1 MKKMKRFIALPI
13 ACIAAFSLVAC
24 DKTASHSHSYD
35 ESEWA
40 KDATKHWHQAT
51 CNCENVYAD
60 VAGHTDANHD
70 GACDVCGW
78 FDENHTHT
86 YENDWTSDA
95 SGHWHKADCFH
106 DVKGDFATHT
116 PNAIGDCTVCGY
128 HVADPVIESVSAA
141 LALAETQKSTVKSG
155 KMTMSET
162 GYKSSVSYQY
172 RDGFL
177 LVSSEYNDTYYFSY
191 GTDEVKYLGIQVAN
205 GEETAIA
212 ATVNHLQGPQ
222 INSFYGT
229 EDAVSF
235 GVENL
240 VKDLYSMAQLNSNGD
255 FVTNIDAETNT
266 YSFSFGNQ
274 VDFYGDIMLWTVEV
288 TFTLDEKTYAMNSAE
303 ITAKQY
309 MSGDL
314 TETDGVY
321 TINDGA
327 EANQTN
333 VLTVNQYDEF
343 VMENPYKPEAI
354 LVQDFTIQAYSDDA
368 GYDVDLTE
376 SGLTLEL
383 GEESSAI
390 YLNKD
395 LRPETAIL
403 ATAEIAFSGENVSAD
418 IYANSGLKVDVQYI
432 AEGGYFYLTGLTAG
446 DYEVTVTVNGVSKT
460 FEVSVVVPVATSI
473 SFGEIYDYYGYDFV
487 EDKTSATVSVGSD
500 YELIV
505 ILDKGAGVTL
515 TCDNTAL
522 TVGTPVKKSLW
533 KQAENDWDD
542 NYEVVAY
549 VYNFSELAEGTY
561 MFTATSEQDSALT
574 ATFTLTVEDAQQG
587 GGDDTTT
594 GGSVSVDLTG
604 VSNMERTT
612 LDVELPAGT
621 YAITASDVS
630 DYAVNSGVWI
640 TIFVNNEW
648 TAQLDGDNNF
658 TAEDIEIPANATI
671 SVGQDL
677 SNPQDFTV
685 TFTSPALGN
694 NTSGVVT
701 PSGEGVQADPY
712 IIAESGNYET
722 TVADGYT
729 YVYYAVTDFVGD
741 VTIKATCDDYYFQ
754 YGTHSFMV
762 CDKTLSSTY
771 GEGSATV
778 TLAEGQTLFLKVSVN
793 SEATNANVTFAIT
806 LSTEGEEGGDDNDD
820 GTVVAPGTFVV
831 EDNNNGSLTGTYT
844 FEIGEYNAVTVY
856 DSTGEV
862 TTNIIFT
869 QDMGGFWGVS
879 TSGMMRT
886 QPLYDADGNMV
897 TELSGTLYV
906 NAMMNGLYVFDFG
919 GEGGSGDDNT
929 GDDNT
934 GDSGTI
940 TPTNGGSCEVTAPQ
954 VPIKAELALALV
966 EGTYTVTVSNVSDYA
981 TSSDIYITIYVNGS
995 SVAVLKKGT
1004 GFTAENIVIPA
1015 NATIEV
1021 GHDLYGDETF
1031 TVTFTPVE

>member
-70 GACDVCGW
+70 GVCDVCGYV
-78 FDENHTHT
+78 FDETHTHD

-162 GYKSSVSYQY
+162 GYESSVGYQY

-240 VKDLYSMAQLNSNGD
+240 VKDLYLMAQLDLNGD

-321 TINDGA
+321 TVNEDVV
-327 EANQTN
+327 ANQTN

-354 LVQDFTIQAYSDDA
+354 LVQDFTIQAYSDDV
-368 GYDVDLTE
+368 GDYVDVTE
-376 SGLTLEL
+376 DGLTLEL

-395 LRPETAIL
+395 LLPETAIL
-403 ATAEIAFSGENVSAD
+403 GASEITFSGENVSSSIEAT
-418 IYANSGLKVDVQYI
+418 SGLKVDVQYLV
-432 AEGGYFYLTGLTAG
+432 EYGYFLVEGLTAG
-446 DYEVTVTVNGVSKT
+446 DYKVTVTVNGVSKT
-460 FEVSVVVPVATSI
+460 FEVSVVVPVATQI
-473 SFGEIYDYYGYDFV
+473 VTGTIYDLYGNDGLNISTFETISTGEDFKLV
-487 EDKTSATVSVGSD
+487 VA
-500 YELIV
+500 
-505 ILDKGAGVTL
+505 LDKGNGVTL
-515 TCDNTAL
+515 TCNNDDVTI
-522 TVGTPVKKSLW
+522 GTPVKGSVW
-533 KQAENDWDD
+533 EEGYWENVEWIG
-542 NYEVVAY
+542 Y
-549 VYNFSELAEGTY
+549 VYSFSELAEGTY
-561 MFTATSEQDSALT
+561 TFTATSEQDSALT
-574 ATFTLTVEDAQQG
+574 ATFTLTVETAQQG

-594 GGSVSVDLTG
+594 GGSVSVDVTAPQTPN
-604 VSNMERTT
+604 SAE
-612 LDVELPAGT
+612 LDVELP
-621 YAITASDVS
+621 
-630 DYAVNSGVWI
+630 
-640 TIFVNNEW
+640 
-648 TAQLDGDNNF
+648 
-658 TAEDIEIPANATI
+658 
-671 SVGQDL
+671 
-677 SNPQDFTV
+677 
-685 TFTSPALGN
+685 
-694 NTSGVVT
+694 
-701 PSGEGVQADPY
+701 
-712 IIAESGNYET
+712 
-722 TVADGYT
+722 
-729 YVYYAVTDFVGD
+729 
-741 VTIKATCDDYYFQ
+741 
-754 YGTHSFMV
+754 
-762 CDKTLSSTY
+762 
-771 GEGSATV
+771 
-778 TLAEGQTLFLKVSVN
+778 
-793 SEATNANVTFAIT
+793 
-806 LSTEGEEGGDDNDD
+806 
-820 GTVVAPGTFVV
+820 
-831 EDNNNGSLTGTYT
+831 
-844 FEIGEYNAVTVY
+844 
-856 DSTGEV
+856 
-862 TTNIIFT
+862 
-869 QDMGGFWGVS
+869 
-879 TSGMMRT
+879 
-886 QPLYDADGNMV
+886 
-897 TELSGTLYV
+897 
-906 NAMMNGLYVFDFG
+906 
-919 GEGGSGDDNT
+919 
-929 GDDNT
+929 
-934 GDSGTI
+934 
-940 TPTNGGSCEVTAPQ
+940 
-954 VPIKAELALALV
+954 
-966 EGTYTVTVSNVSDYA
+966 EGTYTVTISNVSSYA
-981 TSSDIYITIYVNGS
+981 TSSDIYFFLYIDGMDMIQLTKADN
-995 SVAVLKKGT
+995 
-1004 GFTAENIVIPA
+1004 FTAENIVVSA
-1015 NATIEV
+1015 NATIKLS
-1021 GHDLYGDETF
+1021 HDLFDAQ